1 MMRILK
7 TRIDN
12 NDFKYPIFAAVVKF
26 LEMFFFTIQGDLNFT
41 FYIYFITFSK
51 KNTIFRKMG
60 GDMHVC
66 FSKKIDPLL
75 QLLCYGLMNHLQL
88 WDEKHFLRIYLD

>member
-41 FYIYFITFSK
+41 FYIYFITFRD
-51 KNTIFRKMG
+51 KNIISQKMG
-60 GDMHVC
+60 GDMHN
-66 FSKKIDPLL
+66 FLL
-75 QLLCYGLMNHLQL
+75 L
-88 WDEKHFLRIYLD
+88 

>member
-41 FYIYFITFSK
+41 FYIDFITFRD
-51 KNTIFRKMG
+51 KNIISQKMG
-60 GDMHVC
+60 GDMHN
-66 FSKKIDPLL
+66 FLL
-75 QLLCYGLMNHLQL
+75 L
-88 WDEKHFLRIYLD
+88 